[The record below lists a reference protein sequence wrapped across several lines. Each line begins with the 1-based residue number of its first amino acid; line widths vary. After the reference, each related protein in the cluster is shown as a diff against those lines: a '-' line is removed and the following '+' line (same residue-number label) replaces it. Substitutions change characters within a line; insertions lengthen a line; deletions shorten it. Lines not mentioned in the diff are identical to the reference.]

1 MANHCEN
8 SLQVWGDDAATVAK
22 FRTAV
27 AGKSSDLELDNYP
40 PLLVDEST
48 DRELYEDWIMT
59 WGMKYEAESTVID
72 ENATYLHYYF
82 NSWGSPP
89 IIWLTRICR
98 EFPTLRFALH
108 YQEPN
113 LHYMGLATA
122 RDGKLQGDHCLKY

>member
-82 NSWGSPP
+82 NSWGFASNHLVDAHLPRVP
-89 IIWLTRICR
+89 DVA
-98 EFPTLRFALH
+98 LRASLSGAELAL
-108 YQEPN
+108 Y
-113 LHYMGLATA
+113 GS
-122 RDGKLQGDHCLKY
+122 RDGKRWETTR